1 MSIRPNPH
9 NSIRVGPGRSRPS
22 GLYVVLALSLL
33 ANVYLV
39 LNWQPSPASDTSSVD
54 GARSLTETTVAAA
67 KSASESQGETETAAE
82 QPAEVEKA
90 EAEDPKKKAEGGTV
104 TGAAGSSLSEGL
116 ALESE
121 AGREP
126 MAEAASTELVVA
138 KVALPEGARTL
149 HVVVEGPISRGFEK
163 AAPGK
168 GARLAMVA
176 SRLLVWNL
184 NLTRDPR
191 KGDTI
196 DLIYSADPETEV
208 ITIHALNY
216 VSKKFTRNFEAYRY
230 KPADRRFASYFDAK
244 GREVPARLS
253 DSPIVEYQEITS
265 LIGDGRGH
273 HGMDFKAPVG
283 TPIVAPWDGK
293 ILRTNWNWK
302 YNGNSIE
309 LRSNDGRR
317 LARFLHLDKL
327 SEGIAANTRVKRGQV
342 LASSGNTGR
351 SFAPHLHY
359 EISDG
364 SGRVLDPLDVHDIR
378 HPRLSGSELEAFK
391 VEMGKLSS
399 RLGS

>member
-1 MSIRPNPH
+1 
-9 NSIRVGPGRSRPS
+9 
-22 GLYVVLALSLL
+22 VLALSLL

-39 LNWQPSPASDTSSVD
+39 LNWQPSPGDDVSKGD
-54 GARSLTETTVAAA
+54 GERSLTETTVAAA
-67 KSASESQGETETAAE
+67 RSASESNAEVESAPTAAIEGAKVEPGDAKANAEDSAATAAE
-82 QPAEVEKA
+82 
-90 EAEDPKKKAEGGTV
+90 
-104 TGAAGSSLSEGL
+104 GSSLSEGS
-116 ALESE
+116 AATASASE
-121 AGREP
+121 A
-126 MAEAASTELVVA
+126 MATEVAATEVA
-138 KVALPEGARTL
+138 ATKAALPEGARTL

-163 AAPGK
+163 AAPGS

-196 DLIYSADPETEV
+196 DLIYSVDPETEV
-208 ITIHALNY
+208 ITIHAMNY
-216 VSKKFTRNFEAYRY
+216 VSKKFSRNFDAYRY
-230 KPADRRFASYFDAK
+230 KPSGRRFASYFDAK

-253 DSPIVEYQEITS
+253 DSPIAEYQEITS

-309 LRSNDGRR
+309 LRSHDGRR

-327 SEGIAANTRVKRGQV
+327 SEGIAANTRVKKGQA

-378 HPRLSGSELEAFK
+378 HPRLSSSELEDFK
-391 VEMGKLSS
+391 VEIGKLSS
-399 RLGS
+399 HLGS